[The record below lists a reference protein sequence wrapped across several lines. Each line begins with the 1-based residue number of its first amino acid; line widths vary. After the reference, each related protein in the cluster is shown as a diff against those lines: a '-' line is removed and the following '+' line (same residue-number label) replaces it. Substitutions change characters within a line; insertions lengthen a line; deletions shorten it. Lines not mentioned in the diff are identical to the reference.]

1 MLNMNPDTKK
11 PKLSLS
17 LSLSPSFGI
26 TDSPGS
32 IEDKLRTSFNL
43 LNNKMFSYVNNPQL
57 KELMSEIMESCVSS
71 LGKSFTCIGR
81 PIVLKSN
88 NGIVTNDFFIGDDN
102 YHAKITSVYVYAC
115 GEYVY
120 KRSSFFINDTNC
132 FFKLILE
139 ICLQNYANKLNCNLK
154 VPAIYDYVLLQNNDY
169 LSIEIKMERIKMLED
184 YGDIQSEILKSHS
197 YLINKIQ
204 NGLKCFENN
213 GLYHNDTHTDNIGF
227 YRDSDTRGIQVA
239 VMDFG
244 KATLTNKNRY
254 QSTSG
259 FYEELHKKK
268 EFEQWFSRAI
278 LPIFWGKKIYGGR
291 KRRTSKAPRK
301 KHKNTYRRK

>member
-1 MLNMNPDTKK
+1 MNPEFKK
-11 PKLSLS
+11 PKLS

-26 TDSPGS
+26 TDSPDS

-43 LNNKMFSYVNNPQL
+43 LNNKMFSDVDKPQL

-88 NGIVTNDFFIGDDN
+88 NGIVTNNFFIGDDH
-102 YHAKITSVYVYAC
+102 YLAKITSVYVYAC

-139 ICLQNYANKLNCNLK
+139 ICLQTYANTFNCNLK
-154 VPAIYDYVLLQNNDY
+154 VPTIYDYVLLQNNDY
-169 LSIEIKMERIKMLED
+169 LSIEIKMERINMLENTQD
-184 YGDIQSEILKSHS
+184 NQSEILKSHS
-197 YLINKIQ
+197 YLIDKIK

-213 GLYHNDTHTDNIGF
+213 GLYHNDTHADNIGF
-227 YRDSDTRGIQVA
+227 YRDKETRGIQVA

-244 KATLTNKNRY
+244 KATLTNQNRY

-259 FYEELHKKK
+259 FYEELLTQKGL
-268 EFEQWFSRAI
+268 EQWFSRAI
-278 LPIFWGKKIYGGR
+278 LPNFWGKKIYGGR

-301 KHKNTYRRK
+301 KHKNTHRRK